1 MGTSNAGDSVTH
13 SDQPVVIHGRACEVQ
28 NGELVGASTQ
38 CRHVTQTTT
47 RFQVD
52 LLQQSE
58 QDAVCVCVRVCVCAR
73 ACVRVRVCVRVCV
86 CVRACVCVCV
96 CVCLRVCVRVC
107 VCVCV
112 CARVCVCACVCVSS
126 LVDAIEHTTK
136 RKRNNQIRSAE
147 RKQRAALL
155 RRVARVST
163 TVQ

>member
-73 ACVRVRVCVRVCV
+73 VCACACVCACV

-96 CVCLRVCVRVC
+96 RVFACVRAC